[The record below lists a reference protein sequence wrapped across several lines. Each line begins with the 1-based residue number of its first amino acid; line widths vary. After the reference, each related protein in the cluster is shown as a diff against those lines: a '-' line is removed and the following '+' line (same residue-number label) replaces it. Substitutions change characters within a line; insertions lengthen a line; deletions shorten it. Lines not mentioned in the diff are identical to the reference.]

1 MDLTH
6 FDTENENECPDCE
19 LGRVG
24 RFGSR
29 KKWERDKKVL
39 ELHLKKLKN
48 VRIKEGTEIL
58 SLFM

>member
-1 MDLTH
+1 MNLTH

-24 RFGSR
+24 RVESR

-39 ELHLKKLKN
+39 ELHLKKLKMS
-48 VRIKEGTEIL
+48 E
-58 SLFM
+58 